1 MEQQSSSNHIDKN
14 VIFIMLGTL
23 LLASM
28 ALIAKVA
35 NHDPCNIMNFEV
47 NASQFRVGEIIRF
60 KDYSENVTER
70 QWSFGDSTDYRY
82 TENPFHTYTTPGTYT
97 VELLVN
103 DNCSVSKEIVIKE
116 KLDIIDS
123 TRIAK
128 FKVPTKIT
136 VGELLSVTDLT
147 KKATS
152 WEWRFGET
160 SEVNSTFQNP
170 TYTYQTPGL
179 KTITLIVN
187 GDPRYST
194 QRRITVLPKE
204 EEEQV
209 VELSNR
215 QKRRTLRQENR
226 DRESLIKYDP
236 VVTTTPSVPISEA
249 PKSDEK
255 PVKRPQI
262 SRSAFAKKI
271 IQVSEEKAT
280 ADDFKPYMCGNL
292 QTMTMIKGKKTTF
305 LEFCEKIKG
314 KKIKIKSL
322 ALYKNEKNKCIEYIS
337 IDYSKSFF

>member
-1 MEQQSSSNHIDKN
+1 MEQKSSSSYIDKN
-14 VIFIMLGTL
+14 VIYIMLGTL
-23 LLASM
+23 LLASIV
-28 ALIAKVA
+28 LIAKVA

-70 QWSFGDSTDYRY
+70 QWSFGDSTDNRY
-82 TENPFHTYTTPGTYT
+82 TENPFHTYSTPGTYS

-103 DNCSVSKEIVIKE
+103 NNCSVSKEIVIKE

-123 TRIAK
+123 TRIAN
-128 FKVPTKIT
+128 FKVPASIT
-136 VGELLSVTDLT
+136 VGELISVTDIT

-194 QRRITVLPKE
+194 QKRITVLPKE
-204 EEEQV
+204 EEKV
-209 VELSNR
+209 VELSKR
-215 QKRRTLRQENR
+215 QKRKSLREAKR

-236 VVTTTPSVPISEA
+236 VVKAAPTPPSVKISNA
-249 PKSDEK
+249 PKAVEK
-255 PVKRPQI
+255 PQI
-262 SRSAFAKKI
+262 SRSAFAKKNY
-271 IQVSEEKAT
+271 T
-280 ADDFKPYMCGNL
+280 G
-292 QTMTMIKGKKTTF
+292 
-305 LEFCEKIKG
+305 
-314 KKIKIKSL
+314 
-322 ALYKNEKNKCIEYIS
+322 
-337 IDYSKSFF
+337 